1 LFLYLLPL
9 NIFLLLLEVTP
20 AVATSMLY
28 LLLLLFLYLLHI
40 NILLLLLEMALAV
53 VTFMLTRADAV
64 VMYLLRLHLLLLLDV
79 PLAISESFYTLMLL
93 LFP

>member
-1 LFLYLLPL
+1 MAL
-9 NIFLLLLEVTP
+9 

-28 LLLLLFLYLLHI
+28 LLFLLFIYLLHR

-64 VMYLLRLHLLLLLDV
+64 VLYLLRLHLLLLLDV

>member
-1 LFLYLLPL
+1 
-9 NIFLLLLEVTP
+9 
-20 AVATSMLY
+20 
-28 LLLLLFLYLLHI
+28 
-40 NILLLLLEMALAV
+40 
-53 VTFMLTRADAV
+53 MLTRADAV